1 MRMMPTWDAQCRE
14 IFPTFQKTTFQKPT
28 LTETTFFSVG
38 NQHFSEATSFCIFSG
53 KSFGER
59 IRWPA
64 TAASLT
70 STTRFVRELSD
81 EMWINQT
88 GSSEFVSEF
97 LIGSQSLKA
106 SHQVTSCKSP
116 AQVLRND
123 EFYHLK

>member
-53 KSFGER
+53 KSFGEG

-88 GSSEFVSEF
+88 DRV
-97 LIGSQSLKA
+97 LSL
-106 SHQVTSCKSP
+106 SLS
-116 AQVLRND
+116 
-123 EFYHLK
+123 F